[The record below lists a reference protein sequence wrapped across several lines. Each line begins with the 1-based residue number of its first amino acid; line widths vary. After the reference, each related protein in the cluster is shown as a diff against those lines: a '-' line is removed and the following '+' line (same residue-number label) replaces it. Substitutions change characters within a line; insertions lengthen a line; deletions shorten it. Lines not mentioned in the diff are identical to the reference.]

1 MSMNDSRA
9 ASPVSEFTGENI
21 EMVRQ
26 VIINDPHS
34 TCDKIIPDAS
44 LSHGTIERIIHD
56 CLKMKKVT
64 SRWVS
69 HQPTDDQK
77 QRRIKLC
84 HENLVK
90 FQSGFRRLCDII
102 TGDETW
108 IYYR

>member
-1 MSMNDSRA
+1 MSMMTHELLVQHPNL
-9 ASPVSEFTGENI
+9 
-21 EMVRQ
+21 Q
-26 VIINDPHS
+26 VKILNWF
-34 TCDKIIPDAS
+34 DKLSAMIHIQLLIKLYLTLLS

-77 QRRIKLC
+77 QRRVKLC
-84 HENLVK
+84 HENLMK
-90 FQSGFRRLCDII
+90 FHSGFRRLCDII

-108 IYYR
+108 I